1 VDVGELG
8 DDEGPAAHIQADQPQ
23 GLDGRGDP
31 QVAQEAVT
39 LDQAA
44 GLPTVEDLSQGL
56 LTELALDAWRTG

>member
-1 VDVGELG
+1 
-8 DDEGPAAHIQADQPQ
+8 
-23 GLDGRGDP
+23 
-31 QVAQEAVT
+31 VAQEAVT